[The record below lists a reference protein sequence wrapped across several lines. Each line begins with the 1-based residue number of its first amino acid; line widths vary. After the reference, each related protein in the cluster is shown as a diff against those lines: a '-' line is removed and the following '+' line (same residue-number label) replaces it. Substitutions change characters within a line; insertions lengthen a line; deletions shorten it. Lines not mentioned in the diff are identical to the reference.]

1 MFFIFKDLKAEHLKK
16 KPIPK
21 FDTSNYRNTSM
32 LNFDNILED
41 ESDED
46 NDIFGNDSDA

>member
-1 MFFIFKDLKAEHLKK
+1 LKQR
-16 KPIPK
+16 PIPK

-46 NDIFGNDSDA
+46 NDIIGNDSDA